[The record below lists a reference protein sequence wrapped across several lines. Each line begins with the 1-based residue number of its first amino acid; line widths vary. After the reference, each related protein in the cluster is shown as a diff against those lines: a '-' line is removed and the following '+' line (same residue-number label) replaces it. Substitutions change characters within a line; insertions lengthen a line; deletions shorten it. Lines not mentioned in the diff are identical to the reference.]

1 MYVFSYRNTERGIY
15 LRGTAKRE
23 ERRLLRLAE
32 QRAAWEAEQAAKE
45 RRRLEAFQR
54 QERINSI
61 QEELREAGIKPNG
74 RTFRRIEDRAM
85 KVFGV
90 THAEIMS
97 HRRDQHIVAVRQ
109 FIAYWAV
116 RLTDFSLPS
125 IGRLMGKDHTTI
137 LHSKRQY
144 PERRAKMGRYLRQV
158 R

>member
-1 MYVFSYRNTERGIY
+1 MYAVSYRATERGI
-15 LRGTAKRE
+15 RNRSGSIWEKNR
-23 ERRLLRLAE
+23 ERRLVA
-32 QRAAWEAEQAAKE
+32 QRAAWEAEQAE
-45 RRRLEAFQR
+45 REKRKLEALKR
-54 QERINSI
+54 QERVIAI

-74 RTFRRIEDRAM
+74 RTFRRIEERAM

-90 THAEIMS
+90 TRTEIMS
-97 HRRDQHIVAVRQ
+97 KRRDQHIVAVRQ
-109 FIAYWAV
+109 FIAYWTV

-144 PERRAKMGRYLRQV
+144 PERRAKMGRYLRKV